1 MILISLFLITILSTN
16 AHGVESMDD
25 IIDQL
30 ERDLIEQEKEL
41 LNISREEDQKRKVN
55 RSFSYNTQSVEVNL
69 NEKNDLEK
77 ISKQIS
83 DIGQRIASIKDD
95 YLAMKERFIERAEST
110 NVTFIIKPP
119 KQGLK
124 GYRSI
129 LFTIDGITVVKFEN
143 NGTLWSPAKE
153 LNIFDSYLPHGKHK
167 YLENHTN
174 DRRT

>member
-129 LFTIDGITVVKFEN
+129 LLFTIDGITVVKFEN

-153 LNIFDSYLPHGKHK
+153 LNIFDSYHHT
-167 YLENHTN
+167 ENINTP
-174 DRRT
+174 